1 MNYDEGHNQVAAVYM
16 SNTVN
21 IDKQIQLNANS
32 PLLNPFWPD
41 VARLRQ
47 VLATSLAANT
57 VPDVSAIPGL
67 TSAAFD
73 VDRNIEIPYTVQATG
88 GMEHSLNQ
96 WIDVSVDYAYIRG
109 LDQLLKK
116 NINLTP
122 VTFTKINPVFTTVD
136 SWGNEGW
143 FTSKSLLSEARFRT
157 RRGDTVRVAYTFGY
171 ARSNTNGGTSS
182 RTASATNPFN
192 LAEDEGPADNDV
204 RHILNVNGSTK
215 LPFGIQFASIMSYKS
230 PLPYSATTTVQAPG
244 VVDPFI
250 HRPEPRNSRRGD
262 NTFSL
267 DVRLS
272 RPVALGGARSATGFL
287 EAFNLTNA
295 TNYSTYQGSILSSRF
310 GQPSAA
316 GPKRQ
321 LQVGLRF
328 DF

>member
-1 MNYDEGHNQVAAVYM
+1 MRGG
-16 SNTVN
+16 SR
-21 IDKQIQLNANS
+21 
-32 PLLNPFWPD
+32 
-41 VARLRQ
+41 ARACCR
-47 VLATSLAANT
+47 S
-57 VPDVSAIPGL
+57 
-67 TSAAFD
+67 
-73 VDRNIEIPYTVQATG
+73 
-88 GMEHSLNQ
+88 
-96 WIDVSVDYAYIRG
+96 
-109 LDQLLKK
+109 
-116 NINLTP
+116 
-122 VTFTKINPVFTTVD
+122 
-136 SWGNEGW
+136 
-143 FTSKSLLSEARFRT
+143 RT
-157 RRGDTVRVAYTFGY
+157 RHGDSVRVAYTFGY

-204 RHILNVNGSTK
+204 RHILNVNGSAK
-215 LPFGIQFASIMSYKS
+215 LPLGIQFASIMSYKS

-244 VVDPFI
+244 AVDPFI
-250 HRPEPRNSRRGD
+250 HRPEPRNARRGD

-295 TNYSTYQGSILSSRF
+295 TNYTTYQGSILSTRF

-321 LQVGLRF
+321 LQIGLRF